1 MPKDTI
7 TYLDKE
13 YEEEM
18 EIFLIVSE
26 LKKIDLNIEQI
37 ADKYQV
43 AQQKVI

>member
-26 LKKIDLNIEQI
+26 LKKIDLHIEQI